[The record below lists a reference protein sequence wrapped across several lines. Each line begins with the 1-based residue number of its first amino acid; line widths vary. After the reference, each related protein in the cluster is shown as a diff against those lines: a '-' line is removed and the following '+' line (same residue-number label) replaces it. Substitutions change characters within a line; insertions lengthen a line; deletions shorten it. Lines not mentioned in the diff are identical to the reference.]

1 MEDTTLYDIIIHWAL
16 NHPAISVIVLACS
29 VLIAIPQIRDGVMF
43 VFRIFCPKNKNN
55 DKEFIIEYADETIK
69 VEEKLISQDFDIIK
83 INATTHFLG
92 VRAEREWLNKIY
104 PGYENCMQML
114 TNIKTNQGRKTF
126 DILPIRKGNIKKDVY
141 FDLLVFIKVPSFL
154 RIKKLVNMQ
163 KKKSRRYINNLFCSI
178 IYTQV
183 QIFDCDF
190 IPV

>member
-1 MEDTTLYDIIIHWAL
+1 MEDTTLYDIIIHWTL

-92 VRAEREWLNKIY
+92 VRAEREWLNKKY

-114 TNIKTNQGRKTF
+114 THIKTNQGRKTF

-141 FDLLVFIKVPSFL
+141 FDITSFYKGAVVSKDKKTGEYAEEKIKE
-154 RIKKLVNMQ
+154 
-163 KKKSRRYINNLFCSI
+163 
-178 IYTQV
+178 IYQ
-183 QIFDCDF
+183 
-190 IPV
+190 